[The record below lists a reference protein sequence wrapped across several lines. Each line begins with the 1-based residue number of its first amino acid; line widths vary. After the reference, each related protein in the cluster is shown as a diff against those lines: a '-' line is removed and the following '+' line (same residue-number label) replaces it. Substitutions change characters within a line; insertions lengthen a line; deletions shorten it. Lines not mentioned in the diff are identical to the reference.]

1 MNSTNYGN
9 PNIGNLTNNKQN
21 TKINNNKYEILKKII
36 NRVINENNKSTLHKI
51 LDILGKNSS
60 NEEKQRL
67 LSYKNKNKS
76 DLKKIFNKLSN
87 QKLEEIIFNSILYK
101 EVKKNIILN
110 QKNNKIP
117 NKPINIPP
125 IKNSSILKTVNNQK
139 IVNQKIMNQNKI
151 VNKKNNQSQNT
162 PKNIPKN
169 TPKTFLTSMFNF
181 FTKPFRSSSKNQK
194 S

>member
-1 MNSTNYGN
+1 MNSTSNIGN
-9 PNIGNLTNNKQN
+9 PNIGNHKIGNLTNNKQN
-21 TKINNNKYEILKKII
+21 TKINNNKSKYIILKKII

-125 IKNSSILKTVNNQK
+125 IKNSSILKTVNNQNK
-139 IVNQKIMNQNKI
+139 IVNQNKMNR
-151 VNKKNNQSQNT
+151 NT
-162 PKNIPKN
+162 PKN
-169 TPKTFLTSMFNF
+169 TPKNTQKSLMTRFFNF
-181 FTKPFRSSSKNQK
+181 FRSSSKNQK

>member
-1 MNSTNYGN
+1 MNSTSNIGN
-9 PNIGNLTNNKQN
+9 PNIGNHKIGNLTNNKQN
-21 TKINNNKYEILKKII
+21 TKINNNKSKYIILKKII

-125 IKNSSILKTVNNQK
+125 IKNSSILKTVNNQNK
-139 IVNQKIMNQNKI
+139 IVNQNKMNR
-151 VNKKNNQSQNT
+151 NT
-162 PKNIPKN
+162 PKNTPKN
-169 TPKTFLTSMFNF
+169 TSKTFLTSMFNF